1 MNIVEVIHAKYPD
14 MTKKQKALADY
25 MLAQPDSMS
34 FMTLKALAA
43 QAQVSEMTI
52 LHYCT
57 ALGFANYNDLKY
69 AFRQYQSERAKITVH
84 GDGQYNAADLPANL
98 LTDKRSLLAQICQ
111 EEFDLVKQLFAEL
124 DLSALFRAAGMAL
137 DCQLVVLCAR
147 GVSLQI
153 ADFLSNRLTN
163 LGLPSVVVN
172 TELNDAV
179 QAALPLL
186 TPTAL
191 LVAVSLPDY
200 YFMTSKLCEYARLQ
214 GTPVLIFTDSTLQS
228 PAAAQSSLVLSAPC
242 ASRLFLSSPAPM
254 LLLANLFSAALEMEK
269 SDRHASRRRTSL
281 EFSRFFADAANDP
294 AGKLG

>member
-1 MNIVEVIHAKYPD
+1 MNVVEAIRQKYPG
-14 MTKKQKALADY
+14 MTKKQKALAEY

-43 QAQVSEMTI
+43 AAQVSEMTI

-57 ALGFANYNDLKY
+57 ALGFANYNELKY
-69 AFRQYQSERAKITVH
+69 AFRQYQSERAKIAVH
-84 GDGQYNAADLPANL
+84 GDGQYNAADLPADL

-111 EEFDLVKQLFAEL
+111 EEFDLMKQFFAEL
-124 DLSALFRAAGMAL
+124 DLDALFQAADMAL
-137 DCQLVVLCAR
+137 DCRVILVCAR

-153 ADFLSNRLTN
+153 ADFLVNRLTT
-163 LGLPSVVVN
+163 LGLPSLTVN

-179 QAALPLL
+179 QGALPLL
-186 TPTAL
+186 NPSAL
-191 LVAVSLPDY
+191 LAAVSLPDY

-214 GTPVLIFTDSTLQS
+214 GAPVLTFTDSTLQS
-228 PAAAQSSLVLSAPC
+228 PAAAHSNLVLTAPC

-269 SDRHASRRRTSL
+269 SDRRASRRRTSL
-281 EFSRFFADAANDP
+281 EFSRFFGENS
-294 AGKLG
+294 K